1 MKSIFVRRW
10 FPAIMVGL
18 ASVWGA
24 RGGAQ
29 EDLATLEERAMRAAV
44 ERVAPC
50 VVRIETLGGLEQLDG
65 QLLGAGPTTG
75 LIVGSD
81 GYILSSAF
89 AFVGQPTSILV
100 QLPTGQRAAATIV
113 ARDESRMLVLLK
125 AASAVPLPVPMW
137 VPREELAVGQWT
149 IAVGRSV
156 PAAAPHVS
164 VGILSAINR
173 VWGKAVQTDAKVS
186 PSNYG
191 GPLIDIQGRVI
202 GILVPLSPQQE
213 GEFAGTEWYDSG
225 IGFAVPLADL
235 QPHLDVMKQ
244 GQDLRPGLLG
254 VSLKGTD
261 IYAQAATIAACAA
274 KSPARSAGLL
284 PGDTIVAIDGVPV
297 RRQSELRHALGPR
310 VAGDTVRVA
319 LTRGTEAQRIEV
331 DVTLVAEIEPYV
343 RPYLGVLPVRVPTDP
358 AHPAGGPAG
367 IVVRHVFPGSPAAA
381 AGLQPGDRIVA
392 LGDQTVATAAALRE
406 QVITCDP
413 GQQVQVTFQRGD
425 QTSTIQLTLARQD
438 ASVPD
443 ALPAAHEAWEQPAA
457 ARPAT
462 GSVEIKIPEVA
473 NKCLALVPDNYNPLH
488 PYALVV
494 WLHPPGKFAPE
505 ELINRWKQLCADY
518 DLIVLAPQSA
528 NEQQWLATE
537 IEFVRKAIDETMRRY
552 AIDPTRVVVHG
563 YQAGGVM
570 AYYVAFLHR
579 DIVRGLVPVA
589 APLPLRLGKPATD
602 PVQPLAVYSVS
613 SEKSEVAIR
622 IGAGEKLLAEQA
634 FPILTRV
641 LAGDERYL
649 NKQELLELVR
659 WIDALDRI

>member
-100 QLPTGQRAAATIV
+100 QLPTGQRVAATIV

-125 AASAVPLPVPMW
+125 AASAVPLPVPTW

-235 QPHLDVMKQ
+235 QPRHPLSQ
-244 GQDLRPGLLG
+244 GDDGARRLVAAVAARPPG
-254 VSLKGTD
+254 
-261 IYAQAATIAACAA
+261 ATIAVHLAPADRRRCDAHDEFAC
-274 KSPARSAGLL
+274 PWHR
-284 PGDTIVAIDGVPV
+284 V
-297 RRQSELRHALGPR
+297 RRLD
-310 VAGDTVRVA
+310 DTYGA
-319 LTRGTEAQRIEV
+319 
-331 DVTLVAEIEPYV
+331 
-343 RPYLGVLPVRVPTDP
+343 
-358 AHPAGGPAG
+358 
-367 IVVRHVFPGSPAAA
+367 
-381 AGLQPGDRIVA
+381 
-392 LGDQTVATAAALRE
+392 
-406 QVITCDP
+406 
-413 GQQVQVTFQRGD
+413 
-425 QTSTIQLTLARQD
+425 
-438 ASVPD
+438 
-443 ALPAAHEAWEQPAA
+443 
-457 ARPAT
+457 
-462 GSVEIKIPEVA
+462 
-473 NKCLALVPDNYNPLH
+473 
-488 PYALVV
+488 
-494 WLHPPGKFAPE
+494 
-505 ELINRWKQLCADY
+505 
-518 DLIVLAPQSA
+518 
-528 NEQQWLATE
+528 
-537 IEFVRKAIDETMRRY
+537 
-552 AIDPTRVVVHG
+552 
-563 YQAGGVM
+563 
-570 AYYVAFLHR
+570 VAFHR
-579 DIVRGLVPVA
+579 
-589 APLPLRLGKPATD
+589 
-602 PVQPLAVYSVS
+602 
-613 SEKSEVAIR
+613 
-622 IGAGEKLLAEQA
+622 
-634 FPILTRV
+634 
-641 LAGDERYL
+641 
-649 NKQELLELVR
+649 
-659 WIDALDRI
+659 